1 MDPKPIEPIAVVP
14 NTLGTWFRTN
24 GIKLAILVAV
34 IVVVCSF
41 YYPMD
46 VLLAGMG
53 LSLIIFIH
61 ELGHF
66 LAAKFCDVHV
76 KTFSIGFGPP
86 LPFCSVK
93 RGETTYKIG
102 MIPLGG
108 YVAMIGEGD
117 ARNDSVIEDGG
128 GIADPDPTYGPES
141 EPDYPRSF
149 KNKSVPQRM
158 LIISAGVVMNILLAG
173 TAFVVAYLNGV
184 EEQPAI
190 VQSVDPGSAAWR
202 VGVRPGSELVKLNS
216 VDKPWFDDIRPSVN
230 STRKGE
236 TVDVIIDYKGQSES
250 YAVEPLKLEGAL
262 FPQLGI
268 SPPQSMTLLKTR
280 RDSMPPFDFASAA
293 ANAKAADGSGFQGG
307 DRIVAMTD
315 PAKGKSVTP
324 LQANRDELPGAQFD
338 FRRRLMQLA
347 GEELKIHVLRKGQTD
362 TDAPTELS
370 VPAVY
375 RKDTGLRMKMGPI
388 TALRLNSAAAK
399 AGLKARDV
407 DGDNERESGDT
418 IAAVEVLDVSGK
430 RLRYSIDPNETSV
443 DPNTTVELLDPLKL
457 PLLLNGWADR
467 WTAQPNP
474 NRKVTVSI
482 PRTIDHRSQPVTLE
496 LTWEPDYR
504 EDFGALS
511 LPGTPVPLG
520 GLGLAYRVSAE
531 VNFVKPNSP
540 AKDAGIQAG
549 DVITQVRLKSPPAQ
563 PISGVLP
570 KFFQWVR
577 DLGGKKEDGK
587 YEDVERN
594 PTEDGSKPKHF
605 RWAFVDYKLQ
615 QQTPHALDLKVHR
628 NGEEKEFLNVAAK
641 DDAGWPVAADGWY
654 FGKELR
660 VQKAESVGE
669 ALQMGFHRTTRA
681 IRSIYQ
687 GLYGMVIGRI
697 SVTTMSGPI
706 TLARASY
713 ILAGEDTW
721 KLVLLIGL
729 ISVNLAVVNFL
740 PIPVLDGGHMVFLI
754 YELIRRKPA
763 PESVQVILTWIGLA
777 MVLCLMIFT
786 IGLDIWRLF
795 V

>member
-1 MDPKPIEPIAVVP
+1 MDPKPTESIAAP
-14 NTLGTWFRTN
+14 ASTLSRWFRQN
-24 GIKLAILVAV
+24 GTQLLVLAGVIAAV
-34 IVVVCSF
+34 CYFF
-41 YYPMD
+41 YPAD
-46 VLLAGMG
+46 VLLAGLG

-86 LPFCSVK
+86 LPFCSIK

-117 ARNDSVIEDGG
+117 ARQEVMSEGDLVDAEPEPNTPES
-128 GIADPDPTYGPES
+128 DPDYR
-141 EPDYPRSF
+141 RSF

-158 LIISAGVVMNILLAG
+158 LIISAGVIMNILLAG

-202 VGVRPGSELVKLNS
+202 VGVRPGSQLTRLNS

-236 TVDVIIDYKGQSES
+236 TVDATFEYKGTAES
-250 YAVEPLKLEGAL
+250 HTVEPLKMEGAL

-268 SPPQSMTLLKTR
+268 AAPQSMTLLKTR
-280 RDSMPPFDFASAA
+280 RDSMPPFDFGSAA
-293 ANAKAADGSGFQGG
+293 ANAKATDGSGAGFQAG

-315 PAKGKSVTP
+315 PSREKAITP
-324 LQANRDELPGAQFD
+324 LESKRGGLPGAQFD
-338 FRRRLMQLA
+338 FRRRLVQLA
-347 GEELKIHVLRKGQTD
+347 GQEVKVHVLRKGQAD
-362 TDAPTELS
+362 DAMPTELA
-370 VPAVY
+370 VPGIY

-388 TALRLNSAAAK
+388 AALRLNSPAAK
-399 AGLKARDV
+399 AGLKSREIE
-407 DGDNERESGDT
+407 GDEEREPGDIIT
-418 IAAVEVLDVSGK
+418 AVQVLDVSGK
-430 RLRYSIDPNETSV
+430 RLRYSLDPNESRN
-443 DPNTTVELLDPLKL
+443 DPTVELLDPLRL
-457 PLLLNGWADR
+457 PLELNNWADR
-467 WTAQPNP
+467 WSLQPNP
-474 NRKVTVSI
+474 NRTVSVTVQ
-482 PRTIDHRSQPVTLE
+482 RFIDHRPQPVTLD
-496 LTWEPDYR
+496 LAWDQDYR
-504 EDFGALS
+504 EDFAALS

-531 VNFVKPNSP
+531 VNAVKPNSP

-549 DVITQVRLKSPPAQ
+549 DVIAQVRFKVTSAA
-563 PISGVLP
+563 
-570 KFFQWVR
+570 
-577 DLGGKKEDGK
+577 GKVTDGSWD
-587 YEDVERN
+587 EVERN
-594 PTEDGSKPKHF
+594 PTKDADKPKLI

-615 QQTPHALDLKVHR
+615 VQAPHTFDLKIHR
-628 NGEEKEFLNVAAK
+628 DGQETEVLNIAAK
-641 DDAGWPVAADGWY
+641 DDATWPVPADGWF

-660 VQKAESVGE
+660 VQKAENVGE
-669 ALQMGFHRTTRA
+669 ALEMGFHRTVRA

-713 ILAGEDTW
+713 ILAGEDSW
-721 KLVLLIGL
+721 KLILLIGL

-740 PIPVLDGGHMVFLI
+740 PIPVLDGGHMVFLL
-754 YELIRRKPA
+754 YELFRRKPA
-763 PESVQVILTWIGLA
+763 PESVQVILTWIGLG
-777 MVLCLMIFT
+777 MVLCLMVFT
-786 IGLDIWRLF
+786 IGLDIWRLL